1 MNAKL
6 LSCQPS
12 RALKLKLI
20 GVVAVRM
27 TLTLVSLAVVTLIV
41 SDVLHA
47 QTPSWCAI
55 MGGTTQCN
63 YFTEQQCLQTLSGIG
78 GQCIL
83 TRREA
88 GPRQHLLHRVRKTRR
103 GCYRYNCKIR
113 GHRRGWT
120 ETGFRRLPT
129 TDRVTTESRHLQRNT
144 PCPLYPRK
152 RTCAAHKPMSAKCQK
167 RTSYLARK
175 L

>member
-6 LSCQPS
+6 LSCQPI

-47 QTPSWCAI
+47 QTPPWCAI

-83 TRREA
+83 NPA
-88 GPRQHLLHRVRKTRR
+88 GSGPQAAPTAPSSENAQGLL
-103 GCYRYNCKIR
+103 
-113 GHRRGWT
+113 
-120 ETGFRRLPT
+120 P
-129 TDRVTTESRHLQRNT
+129 LQLQDPGPPPGLDGNGV
-144 PCPLYPRK
+144 PPP
-152 RTCAAHKPMSAKCQK
+152 PNN
-167 RTSYLARK
+167 
-175 L
+175 